1 MANIKPVKIEQ
12 YEYAEF
18 SQEPNIEGHNVIA
31 IYGIDDQT
39 LNCLNVGTVVEWHD
53 QGDNLMGVNPM
64 KWSGE
69 VYATFEDFIVV
80 YLY

>member
-1 MANIKPVKIEQ
+1 MKPNTPVKIEK

-31 IYGIDDQT
+31 IYGIDDET
-39 LNCLNVGTVVEWHD
+39 LNLLNVGTVIEWHD

-69 VYATFEDFIVV
+69 VYATFEDFIIV